1 MPGIEQKVLLMD
13 KLDDITLNHYEAVIA
28 AAKRAR
34 MINTKRLAQLE
45 LMTEDA
51 DVEVDYRKVT
61 SIALEQLLY
70 NRIKYQYEN
79 QPENE

>member
-1 MPGIEQKVLLMD
+1 MRGMEQKVMLMD

-45 LMTEDA
+45 MMTEDA
-51 DVEVDYRKVT
+51 ELDIDYRKVT
-61 SIALEQLLY
+61 SIALEQLLHDK
-70 NRIKYQYEN
+70 IKYQYEQ
-79 QPENE
+79 QPGEE

>member
-1 MPGIEQKVLLMD
+1 MRGLEQKVLLMD

-45 LMTEDA
+45 MMTEDA
-51 DVEVDYRKVT
+51 EVDIDYRKVT
-61 SIALEQLLY
+61 SIALEQLL
-70 NRIKYQYEN
+70 NDRIKYQYEKEES
-79 QPENE
+79 QE